1 MIKHNDTYEQET
13 RANMKGGPGEVTLQ
27 HYFRK
32 TECGGQHIRICAKLI
47 IPPGAGIG
55 LHEHT
60 GEDEVY
66 VVLKGR
72 GRVVDDG
79 VTAEITVG
87 DAVLTGLG
95 KSHGVECVGDEP
107 LEILA
112 LVVTY

>member
-1 MIKHNDTYEQET
+1 MIKHDGVYEQET

-32 TECGGQHIRICAKLI
+32 AECGGGHIRICAKLI

-55 LHEHT
+55 LHDHT

-66 VVLKGR
+66 IVLKGN
-72 GRVVDDG
+72 GRVTDDG
-79 VTAEITVG
+79 VVRDIHVG

-95 KSHGVECVGDEP
+95 KSHGVECIGEET
-107 LEILA
+107 LEIMA